1 MRGIS
6 ANQIDL
12 TCFTCLREVLV
23 LRCFPRIPVVT
34 PSLPPSLHPHPPPWW
49 VDVGF
54 SVTKLC

>member
-6 ANQIDL
+6 AKQIDL
-12 TCFTCLREVLV
+12 TCFTGLREVWSCDVFLEF
-23 LRCFPRIPVVT
+23 LLSR
-34 PSLPPSLHPHPPPWW
+34 PPSLHPHPPPWW